1 MKNRMGLVLRMSLPV
16 CACLLIGTL
25 LVRWILFGDSFVFVT
40 VEESSLNAITGW
52 PLTMPEPSQVFIDTG
67 EKILVTPG
75 KKNLLGICLGVYYSA
90 SPGSGIPRAPGFV
103 PDRQGSVGSHCACLF
118 VAPGIDGEAV
128 ELVNNLARVVSGKLK
143 IVKTRRDGTV
153 ELEYGSKRIV
163 LGPGESWAELLVLE
177 PGGPRAISA
186 DRWKEELDRCVRLA
200 YPATRLA
207 IANRGFWP
215 KSGVKA
221 GIAGD

>member
-52 PLTMPEPSQVFIDTG
+52 PLTMPELSQVFIDTG

-90 SPGSGIPRAPGFV
+90 SSQGVEFHERLVLSRTGKAVLDLTAPV
-103 PDRQGSVGSHCACLF
+103 SF

-215 KSGVKA
+215 KSG
-221 GIAGD
+221 